1 MLWLFHYFQEKKMK
15 TIILTVMA
23 AIAISGCALFKENKT
38 PLSPHGQLNACLRDE
53 INQMTEDGRVVSL
66 VAHSCLTSF
75 KYFLNLSVS
84 SLCCASISAWVGGI
98 IKVNDGSEKEA
109 HTPASGC
116 HVIPGSRSLVTF
128 PSGSW

>member
-53 INQMTEDGRVVSL
+53 INQKTAGLFPWEIRRQPRKQPAIVW
-66 VAHSCLTSF
+66 
-75 KYFLNLSVS
+75 LN
-84 SLCCASISAWVGGI
+84 W
-98 IKVNDGSEKEA
+98 K
-109 HTPASGC
+109 
-116 HVIPGSRSLVTF
+116 
-128 PSGSW
+128 

>member
-66 VAHSCLTSF
+66 GNTAAAQKAARYCLAKFEMTDAFSQNMAFRNAQSLLTKSEGTS
-75 KYFLNLSVS
+75 L
-84 SLCCASISAWVGGI
+84 
-98 IKVNDGSEKEA
+98 
-109 HTPASGC
+109 
-116 HVIPGSRSLVTF
+116 R
-128 PSGSW
+128 